1 MLSRSASA
9 AFEDHRSSSS
19 VHSSSQN
26 CQCHSGISSSSAAA
40 AAAASSSEQRSE
52 SFAPGA
58 FVGLLRL
65 LCVCFAFKSFE
76 SGQVRFITRPKS
88 RTIMLC
94 RFCFC
99 SLKLIDH
106 GSITRL
112 NASDLALSNGGLLG
126 DASAVPVGRGAL
138 LLGRGRCARRS
149 LVPAVCTVLL
159 VLVA

>member
-1 MLSRSASA
+1 
-9 AFEDHRSSSS
+9 
-19 VHSSSQN
+19 
-26 CQCHSGISSSSAAA
+26 
-40 AAAASSSEQRSE
+40 
-52 SFAPGA
+52 
-58 FVGLLRL
+58 LLRL

-76 SGQVRFITRPKS
+76 SGRVRFITRPKS

-126 DASAVPVGRGAL
+126 DASAVGRSAL
-138 LLGRGRCARRS
+138 FKLLGRLGGRS
-149 LVPAVCTVLL
+149 LVPAVCTVGRLGPRL
-159 VLVA
+159 GPPHRQSLRPTATVRCTHRRVGPQARAGSGARSPRQSPTHLH